1 MKEKDY
7 YSDFTKKIN
16 IIKKDL
22 ELIKK
27 DCEKFDKDIEYI
39 KERERRKEENDN
51 VRQLGNED

>member
-27 DCEKFDKDIEYI
+27 DCEKFDKTKFD
-39 KERERRKEENDN
+39 KSK
-51 VRQLGNED
+51 